1 MREERKEKWKTA
13 LRICSVLVPQGGE
26 NTVVFS
32 KLTFK
37 TPMIQCSHG
46 YIILVTE
53 KKKIYIHH
61 LGSFGVLM
69 SELLK
74 VIIRTKV

>member
-1 MREERKEKWKTA
+1 MREERKEKRKTA
-13 LRICSVLVPQGGE
+13 LRICSVLVAQGGE

-37 TPMIQCSHG
+37 TLMIQCSHG

-53 KKKIYIHH
+53 KKNLH
-61 LGSFGVLM
+61 SSFRVFGVLM

>member
-1 MREERKEKWKTA
+1 MQPRLYNTGDRE
-13 LRICSVLVPQGGE
+13 
-26 NTVVFS
+26 
-32 KLTFK
+32 
-37 TPMIQCSHG
+37 
-46 YIILVTE
+46 
-53 KKKIYIHH
+53 KKIYIHH